1 VYIFFFEKM
10 QQNDVSNRH
19 MYREVEIMQTGKSE
33 SPDYLQ
39 AQTPLDVEQLLTLY
53 ADDVLRVCNVYL
65 GKRSLAEDAF
75 QDVFVKVCL
84 KADSYR
90 GETPVRYWLLTIARN
105 VCRDYLRSTWLSRVV
120 SYEDWKE
127 KKPSDGSLHGRRK
140 GIQANKQEDA
150 ILTRMQDDSPLLVAV
165 NALPARYKDVILLRY
180 YYDLSNE
187 EIAQQ
192 LKITEST
199 VRSRIFRA
207 RKKLFPFMKGEE
219 MHHV

>member
-1 VYIFFFEKM
+1 
-10 QQNDVSNRH
+10 
-19 MYREVEIMQTGKSE
+19 MQTGKSE
-33 SPDYLQ
+33 VPEYLQ
-39 AQTPLDVEQLLTLY
+39 AHNPLDIEQLLTLY
-53 ADDVLRVCNVYL
+53 ADDVLRVCTVYL

-75 QDVFVKVCL
+75 QDVFVKVCC

-90 GETPVRYWLLTIARN
+90 GETPVRYWLLAIARN
-105 VCRDYLRSTWLSRVV
+105 VCRDYLRSSWLSRVI
-120 SYEDWKE
+120 SYEDWTERKA
-127 KKPSDGSLHGRRK
+127 SDGVFQGRRK
-140 GIQANKQEDA
+140 SIQADAQENA
-150 ILTRMQDDSPLLVAV
+150 IISHMQEDSPLLIAV
-165 NALPARYKDVILLRY
+165 NALSTRYKDVILLRY

-219 MHHV
+219 MYHV

>member
-1 VYIFFFEKM
+1 
-10 QQNDVSNRH
+10 
-19 MYREVEIMQTGKSE
+19 MQTGINE
-33 SPDYLQ
+33 VPEELQ
-39 AQTPLDVEQLLTLY
+39 TKTPLDVEQLLTRY

-65 GKRSLAEDAF
+65 GRRSLAEDAF

-90 GETPVRYWLLTIARN
+90 GETPVLYWLLAIARN
-105 VCRDYLRSTWLSRVV
+105 VCRDYLRSTWLSRVI
-120 SYEDWKE
+120 SYEDWT
-127 KKPSDGSLHGRRK
+127 DGKTSEGGLHGRRK
-140 GIQANKQEDA
+140 GIQADKQEDA
-150 ILTRMQDDSPLLVAV
+150 ILTRLQEDSPLLIAV

-180 YYDLSNE
+180 YYDLNNQ
-187 EIAQQ
+187 EIAEQ